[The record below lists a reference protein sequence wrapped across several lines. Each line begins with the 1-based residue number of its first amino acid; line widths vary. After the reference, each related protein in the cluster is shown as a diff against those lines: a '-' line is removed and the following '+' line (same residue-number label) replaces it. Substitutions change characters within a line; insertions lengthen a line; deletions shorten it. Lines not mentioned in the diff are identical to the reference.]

1 MKQQRSDDHSSK
13 RSPGL
18 SQYNYLF
25 GKVVLLIGND
35 TAILPTLVTQLA
47 QKGAD
52 IALVFQQLSRDTLRF
67 VKENVELLG
76 QRFMLIENP
85 QNLNA
90 PTEQIIQLVVSRFK
104 RVDVFIDLSAGNSEQ
119 PGMIA
124 SNHSPAIWRRSNWPL
139 MLAVVRGFA
148 KP

>member
-1 MKQQRSDDHSSK
+1 MKQQRSYDHSSK
-13 RSPGL
+13 RSPSL

-47 QKGAD
+47 MKGAD
-52 IALVFQQLSRDTLRF
+52 IALVCHQLSRDTLRF

-85 QNLNA
+85 QNLDA

-119 PGMIA
+119 PGVIT
-124 SNHSPAIWRRSNWPL
+124 SNQSPANWRRSNWSL
-139 MLAVVRGFA
+139 MLNHR
-148 KP
+148 

>member
-1 MKQQRSDDHSSK
+1 MADPIVVSQLMAK
-13 RSPGL
+13 RSELAGL
-18 SQYNYLF
+18 VEAKRLELNT
-25 GKVVLLIGND
+25 LLRDLDHI
-35 TAILPTLVTQLA
+35 
-47 QKGAD
+47 
-52 IALVFQQLSRDTLRF
+52 SRDTLRF

-85 QNLNA
+85 QNLDA

-119 PGMIA
+119 PGVIT
-124 SNHSPAIWRRSNWPL
+124 SNQSPANWRRSNWSL